1 MARTKE
7 HGPPSGPPPP
17 EVPTKTGGGGDD
29 DDNSLREA
37 IAQMAAQAVEQAA
50 GSRKEF
56 VTSERFV
63 LVPETLVGSWFHR
76 LENGEIIWQGV
87 VVAEPQPGAYL
98 VQIDR
103 QEPGVE
109 NVQRLIGLESMLAD
123 DDGYD
128 WRFYDTEEQAQ
139 NAFARSL
146 STRKE

>member
-1 MARTKE
+1 MPRTKE
-7 HGPPSGPPPP
+7 HGPPDGPPPP

-29 DDNSLREA
+29 DNDSLREA
-37 IAQMAAQAVEQAA
+37 IARMAAQAVEQAV

-56 VTSERFV
+56 VTSSTFV
-63 LVPETLVGSWFHR
+63 LVPDTLVGSWFHR
-76 LENGEIIWQGV
+76 LEN
-87 VVAEPQPGAYL
+87 
-98 VQIDR
+98 
-103 QEPGVE
+103 
-109 NVQRLIGLESMLAD
+109 